1 MFEVVGFPSVKSVY
15 PKTIAESWM
24 QFASMLGKHEEHE
37 KKSDGSLYSP
47 VTYRE
52 YTTRGNRN
60 VSHIWA
66 LVADLDGEAFENCDI
81 GSYIH
86 FAYTTW
92 SHREDNPHWH
102 VVIPFEQAVPVDNW
116 EEVWHE
122 THQRLRLKGDPATK
136 DPARIFYLPQHEA
149 GQPFR
154 THHSGWRFIDPTITD
169 IAAPTRTFNTPNI
182 RSTRQ
187 TRSGKW
193 ARIVQD
199 PKWWDAPV
207 DLSQYDGMTQQEIH
221 RDMQRE
227 WAELRKRMSVN

>member
-122 THQRLRLKGDPATK
+122 THQRLGLKGDPATK

>member
-1 MFEVVGFPSVKSVY
+1 MFEIVGFPSVKSVY

-24 QFASMLGKHEEHE
+24 QFASMLGKHQEHE

-122 THQRLRLKGDPATK
+122 THQRLGLKGDPATK

-227 WAELRKRMSVN
+227 WSELRKRMSVN

>member
-24 QFASMLGKHEEHE
+24 QFASMLGKHQEREN
-37 KKSDGSLYSP
+37 KSDGGLYSP

-66 LVADLDGEAFENCDI
+66 LVADLDGEAFETCDI

-102 VVIPFEQAVPVDNW
+102 VVVPFEQAGPVDNW

-122 THQRLRLKGDPATK
+122 THARLRLKGDPATK

-207 DLSQYDGMTQQEIH
+207 DLSQYDGMTQSEIH

-227 WAELRKRMSVN
+227 WTELRKRMSVN

>member
-47 VTYRE
+47 VTYRDHR
-52 YTTRGNRN
+52 TRGNRN

-122 THQRLRLKGDPATK
+122 THHRLGLKGDPATK

-187 TRSGKW
+187 PRSGK
-193 ARIVQD
+193 AMRCVQD

-207 DLSQYDGMTQQEIH
+207 DLSQYDGMSQGEIH
-221 RDMQRE
+221 ADMKRE
-227 WAELRKRMSVN
+227 WAELRKRMATN

>member
-37 KKSDGSLYSP
+37 KKSDGYLYSP

-122 THQRLRLKGDPATK
+122 THQRLGLKGDTATK

-207 DLSQYDGMTQQEIH
+207 DLSQYDGMSQSEIH

>member
-102 VVIPFEQAVPVDNW
+102 IVIPFEQAVPVQNW
-116 EEVWHE
+116 EEVWYE
-122 THQRLRLKGDPATK
+122 THERLCLKGDPATK
-136 DPARIFYLPQHEA
+136 DAARIFYLPQHEA
-149 GQPFR
+149 GQEFH
-154 THHSGWRFIDPTITD
+154 THHSGWRFLDPTITD
-169 IAAPTRTFNTPNI
+169 IAAPTRRFNTPNI

-187 TRSGKW
+187 SRNGSSLKYLLN
-193 ARIVQD
+193 Q
-199 PKWWDAPV
+199 KWWDAPV

-221 RDMQRE
+221 KDMQRE
-227 WAELRKRMSVN
+227 WTELRKRMLIN

>member
-24 QFASMLGKHEEHE
+24 QFASMLGKHQEHE
-37 KKSDGSLYSP
+37 KKSDGALYSP

-122 THQRLRLKGDPATK
+122 THQRLGLKGDPATK

-182 RSTRQ
+182 RTTRQ

-207 DLSQYDGMTQQEIH
+207 DLSQYDGMTQEEIH

-227 WAELRKRMSVN
+227 WAELRKRMAVN

>member
-24 QFASMLGKHEEHE
+24 QFASMLGKHEEHD

-102 VVIPFEQAVPVDNW
+102 VVFPFEQAVPVDNW

-122 THQRLRLKGDPATK
+122 THQRLGLKGDPATK

>member
-1 MFEVVGFPSVKSVY
+1 MFEIVGFPSVKSVY

-24 QFASMLGKHEEHE
+24 QFASMLGKHQEHE

-81 GSYIH
+81 GSYVH

-102 VVIPFEQAVPVDNW
+102 VVIPFDQAVPVDNW

-122 THQRLRLKGDPATK
+122 THQRLGLKGDPATK
-136 DPARIFYLPQHEA
+136 DPARIFYMPQHEA

-182 RSTRQ
+182 RTTRQ

>member
-24 QFASMLGKHEEHE
+24 QFASMLGKHEEHD

-122 THQRLRLKGDPATK
+122 THQRLGLKGDPATK

-149 GQPFR
+149 GQTFR

-199 PKWWDAPV
+199 PKWWDSPV
-207 DLSQYDGMTQQEIH
+207 DLSQYDGMTQHEIH

-227 WAELRKRMSVN
+227 WAELRKRMLAN

>member
-15 PKTIAESWM
+15 PNTIAESWM
-24 QFASMLGKHEEHE
+24 QFASMLGKHQEHD

-47 VTYRE
+47 VTYRDH
-52 YTTRGNRN
+52 TTRGNAN
-60 VSHIWA
+60 VTEIHA

-122 THQRLRLKGDPATK
+122 THQRLGLKGDPATK

-182 RSTRQ
+182 RTTRQ

-207 DLSQYDGMTQQEIH
+207 DLSQYDGMTQEEIH

>member
-24 QFASMLGKHEEHE
+24 QFASMLGKHQEHD

-122 THQRLRLKGDPATK
+122 THQRLGLKGDPATK

>member
-52 YTTRGNRN
+52 YTTRGNAN
-60 VSHIWA
+60 VTEIHA

-122 THQRLRLKGDPATK
+122 THQRLGLKGDPATK

-154 THHSGWRFIDPTITD
+154 KHHSGWRFIDPTITD
-169 IAAPTRTFNTPNI
+169 IAAPTRTFNSRNI

-207 DLSQYDGMTQQEIH
+207 DLSQYDGMTQSEIH

-227 WAELRKRMSVN
+227 WAELRKRMLAN

>member
-24 QFASMLGKHEEHE
+24 QFASMLGKHQEHD

-122 THQRLRLKGDPATK
+122 THQRLGLKGDPATK

-182 RSTRQ
+182 RTTRQ

-193 ARIVQD
+193 AKVVMD

-207 DLSQYDGMTQQEIH
+207 DLSQYDGMTQEEIH

-227 WAELRKRMSVN
+227 WADLRKRMSVN

>member
-24 QFASMLGKHEEHE
+24 NFAAMLNNHQERAN
-37 KKSDGSLYSP
+37 KSDGSLYSP

-52 YTTRGNRN
+52 HTTRGNRN

-66 LVADLDGEAFENCDI
+66 LVADLDGQAFDQANL

-102 VVIPFEQAVPVDNW
+102 VVVPFEQAVPVENW

-122 THQRLRLKGDPATK
+122 THERLNLKGDPATK

-149 GQPFR
+149 GQAFR
-154 THHSGWRFIDPTITD
+154 THHSGWRFLDPTITD
-169 IAAPTRTFNTPNI
+169 IAAPTRTFNTPSI
-182 RSTRQ
+182 RTTRQ
-187 TRSGKW
+187 TKSGKW

-207 DLSQYDGMTQQEIH
+207 DLSQYDGMTQEQIH

-227 WAELRKRMSVN
+227 WADLRKRMLAN

>member
-24 QFASMLGKHEEHE
+24 QFASMLGKHEEHD

-199 PKWWDAPV
+199 PKWWNAPV

>member
-24 QFASMLGKHEEHE
+24 QFASMLGKHQERE

-52 YTTRGNRN
+52 YTTRGNAN
-60 VSHIWA
+60 VTEIHA

-122 THQRLRLKGDPATK
+122 THQRLGLKGDPATK

-182 RSTRQ
+182 RTTRQ

-207 DLSQYDGMTQQEIH
+207 DLSQYDGMTQEEIH

>member
-24 QFASMLGKHEEHE
+24 QFASMLGKHEEHD

-102 VVIPFEQAVPVDNW
+102 VVIPFEQAVPVENW

-122 THQRLRLKGDPATK
+122 THHRLGLKGDPATK
-136 DPARIFYLPQHEA
+136 DPARIFYLPQHEP

-187 TRSGKW
+187 PRSGK
-193 ARIVQD
+193 AMRCVQD

-207 DLSQYDGMTQQEIH
+207 DLSQYDGMSQGEIH
-221 RDMQRE
+221 ADMKRE
-227 WAELRKRMSVN
+227 WAELRKRMATN

>member
-1 MFEVVGFPSVKSVY
+1 MFEVVGFPSVKSVW

-47 VTYRE
+47 VTYRDH
-52 YTTRGNRN
+52 TTRGNRN

-102 VVIPFEQAVPVDNW
+102 VVIPFEQAVPVENW

-122 THQRLRLKGDPATK
+122 THHRLGLKGDPATK

-187 TRSGKW
+187 PRSGK
-193 ARIVQD
+193 AMRCVQD

-207 DLSQYDGMTQQEIH
+207 DLSQYAGMSQGEIH
-221 RDMQRE
+221 ADMKRE
-227 WAELRKRMSVN
+227 WAELRKRMATN

>member
-47 VTYRE
+47 VTYRDH
-52 YTTRGNRN
+52 TTRGNRN

-102 VVIPFEQAVPVDNW
+102 VVIPFEQAVPVENW

-122 THQRLRLKGDPATK
+122 THHRLGLKGDPATK

-169 IAAPTRTFNTPNI
+169 IAAPTRAFNTPNI

-187 TRSGKW
+187 PRSGK
-193 ARIVQD
+193 AMRCVQD

-207 DLSQYDGMTQQEIH
+207 DLSQYDGMSQGEIH
-221 RDMQRE
+221 ADMKRE
-227 WAELRKRMSVN
+227 WAELRKRMATN

>member
-60 VSHIWA
+60 VSHIYA

-102 VVIPFEQAVPVDNW
+102 VVIPFNQAVPVDNW

-122 THQRLRLKGDPATK
+122 THQRLGLKGDPATK

-154 THHSGWRFIDPTITD
+154 KHHSGWRFIDPTITD
-169 IAAPTRTFNTPNI
+169 IAAPTRTFNTRNI
-182 RSTRQ
+182 RTTRQ

-227 WAELRKRMSVN
+227 WTELRKRMSVN

>member
-1 MFEVVGFPSVKSVY
+1 MFEVVGFPSVKSIW

-24 QFASMLGKHEEHE
+24 DFAATLGIHQEHQQ
-37 KKSDGSLYSP
+37 KSDGNLYSP
-47 VTYRE
+47 VTYRDH
-52 YTTRGNRN
+52 TTRGNRN

-66 LVADLDGEAFENCDI
+66 LVADLDGEAFEKANL

-102 VVIPFEQAVPVDNW
+102 IVIPFEQAVPVQNW
-116 EEVWHE
+116 EEVWYE
-122 THQRLRLKGDPATK
+122 THERLCLKGDPATK

-149 GQPFR
+149 GQEFH
-154 THHSGWRFIDPTITD
+154 THHSGWRFLDPTITD
-169 IAAPTRTFNTPNI
+169 IAAPTRRFNTPNI

-187 TRSGKW
+187 TSSGKW
-193 ARIVQD
+193 ARVVMN

-207 DLSQYDGMTQQEIH
+207 DLSQYDGMTQHQIH
-221 RDMQRE
+221 KDMQRE
-227 WAELRKRMSVN
+227 WADLRKRMLIN

>member
-24 QFASMLGKHEEHE
+24 QFASMLGKHQEHD

-122 THQRLRLKGDPATK
+122 THQRLGLKGDPATK

-227 WAELRKRMSVN
+227 WSELRKRMSVN

>member
-24 QFASMLGKHEEHE
+24 QFASMLGKHEEHD
-37 KKSDGSLYSP
+37 KKSDGALYSP

-122 THQRLRLKGDPATK
+122 THERLGLKGDPATK

-227 WAELRKRMSVN
+227 WTELRKRMSVN

>member
-1 MFEVVGFPSVKSVY
+1 
-15 PKTIAESWM
+15 
-24 QFASMLGKHEEHE
+24 
-37 KKSDGSLYSP
+37 
-47 VTYRE
+47 VTE
-52 YTTRGNRN
+52 I
-60 VSHIWA
+60 HA

-122 THQRLRLKGDPATK
+122 THQRLGLKGDPATK

-182 RSTRQ
+182 RTTRQ

-207 DLSQYDGMTQQEIH
+207 DLSQYDGMTQEEIH

>member
-37 KKSDGSLYSP
+37 KKSDGALYSP

-66 LVADLDGEAFENCDI
+66 LVADLDGQAFDEADL

-102 VVIPFEQAVPVDNW
+102 IVVPFEQAVPVDNW

-122 THQRLRLKGDPATK
+122 THERLNLKGDPATK
-136 DPARIFYLPQHEA
+136 DPARIFFLPQHEA

-154 THHSGWRFIDPTITD
+154 THHSGWRFLDPTITD

-182 RSTRQ
+182 RATRQ

-207 DLSQYDGMTQQEIH
+207 DLSQYDGMSQEEIH

-227 WAELRKRMSVN
+227 WAELRKRMTVN

>member
-24 QFASMLGKHEEHE
+24 QFASMLGKHQEHD

-122 THQRLRLKGDPATK
+122 THERLGLKGDPATK
-136 DPARIFYLPQHEA
+136 DPARIFFLPQHEA

-227 WAELRKRMSVN
+227 WAELRKRMTVN